1 MVEIAS
7 IESEFN
13 NGTPVTVVI
22 SIPITEK
29 TVNGKVVVGE
39 DGEAILE
46 TGEEVILKLTHDK
59 GNAIV
64 IVPRK
69 PFALAGIGLY
79 KVGDVEDKSDQL

>member
-7 IESEFN
+7 IESEFS
-13 NGTPVTVVI
+13 NGTPVVVTI
-22 SIPITEK
+22 SVAITEK

-64 IVPRK
+64 IIPRK

-79 KVGDVEDKSDQL
+79 KVGDIETKGE

>member
-1 MVEIAS
+1 MEIAS
-7 IESEFN
+7 IESEFS
-13 NGTPVTVVI
+13 NGTPVVVTI
-22 SIPITEK
+22 SVAITEK

-39 DGEAILE
+39 NGETVLE